1 MLKFIL
7 EENQMKQ
14 KKKEKKEKSEMNLQI
29 ETINSR
35 ALTMIFYVLN
45 CSKTGN
51 SFSNAKKYRK
61 NRSL

>member
-1 MLKFIL
+1 MLKSVL
-7 EENQMKQ
+7 EETQMKQ
-14 KKKEKKEKSEMNLQI
+14 KKKEKSEMNLQI
-29 ETINSR
+29 ETINAR
-35 ALTMIFYVLN
+35 ALTIIFYVLK

>member
-1 MLKFIL
+1 MLKSIL

-14 KKKEKKEKSEMNLQI
+14 KKKEKSEMNLQI
-29 ETINSR
+29 ETINAR
-35 ALTMIFYVLN
+35 ALTIIFYVLK

-51 SFSNAKKYRK
+51 SFSNEKKYRK